1 MSTLVYIHDPMCS
14 WCWAFSSAL
23 TNLLER
29 LPAEIG
35 TKRLLAGLAPDSREP
50 MPAQMREYIQGQWRR
65 IRRQVPGTQFNFD
78 FWKLCSP
85 RRSTYPACRAVIA
98 ARHQGAAFDA
108 AMTRA
113 IQRAY
118 YLQARNPSDSAT
130 LVELAGELG
139 LDVPE
144 FKRALVSDDVEA
156 TLMDEIRAARKLG
169 VQAFPSLVLQTGSR
183 SIPIEVNYLDYRPML
198 AAIGVVT

>member
-1 MSTLVYIHDPMCS
+1 M
-14 WCWAFSSAL
+14 
-23 TNLLER
+23 
-29 LPAEIG
+29 
-35 TKRLLAGLAPDSREP
+35 
-50 MPAQMREYIQGQWRR
+50 
-65 IRRQVPGTQFNFD
+65 QFNFD

-98 ARHQGAAFDA
+98 ARHQGTAFDE
-108 AMTRA
+108 AMTLA

-118 YLQARNPSDSAT
+118 YLQARNPSDTAT

-144 FKRALVSDDVEA
+144 FERALVSEEVEK
-156 TLMDEIRAARKLG
+156 TLMNEIRAARTMG
-169 VQAFPSLVLQTGSR
+169 VRAFPGLVLETGSQ

-198 AAIGVVT
+198 AVIGVAG